1 MPTCSSLKSARTREK
16 RALIKEESEAQKLL
30 QEKLPNNLE
39 NVSHLH
45 MTAGKV
51 LLNLEVK
58 FTRLESANDKE
69 LMRLSKPMNCL
80 R

>member
-1 MPTCSSLKSARTREK
+1 MPTGSSLKSACTQDK
-16 RALIKEESEAQKLL
+16 KVLIKEESEAQKLL

-39 NVSHLH
+39 DVLHLL

-58 FTRLESANDKE
+58 FRDWNPQMTN
-69 LMRLSKPMNCL
+69 
-80 R
+80 